1 MLRLAPLLPGVKAT
15 QASDLIPFARAYAQR
30 YREDVPHLELA
41 AALLH
46 TAHAQAW
53 EQANPAATLA
63 LTDGLLPL
71 IGRLS
76 LLAHAG
82 SILSRGIEASQDLG
96 DERERSRFQI
106 RLGSL
111 RYILGDF
118 RTGQRLWQEGVD
130 MALACAAQT
139 GPWAPFMG
147 FAYMADIAG
156 EIEEAD
162 RLIATWQAYAA
173 ADGLSARFVRGFFAR
188 RHCHSN
194 LARKDLAHCLQT
206 VAQCEPS
213 ASPTRQLFSF
223 AVQTELARLCGDFPR
238 SRALAETAIALA
250 RLHADWYTVIVL
262 LMDHAL
268 FAYQV
273 GSWEDAR
280 ATATTIAAM
289 TKEVAAPGPLSMVRC
304 LGRKLAMG
312 APARVTIYDATPG
325 SALGPVERLTQ
336 REQAVL
342 RLVAE
347 GCSNHEVAAQLVVTP
362 ATVKKHLEHIYAK
375 LAAHNRTAAVA
386 RAQALALLP

>member
-1 MLRLAPLLPGVKAT
+1 
-15 QASDLIPFARAYAQR
+15 
-30 YREDVPHLELA
+30 
-41 AALLH
+41 
-46 TAHAQAW
+46 
-53 EQANPAATLA
+53 
-63 LTDGLLPL
+63 
-71 IGRLS
+71 
-76 LLAHAG
+76 
-82 SILSRGIEASQDLG
+82 
-96 DERERSRFQI
+96 
-106 RLGSL
+106 
-111 RYILGDF
+111 
-118 RTGQRLWQEGVD
+118 
-130 MALACAAQT
+130 
-139 GPWAPFMG
+139 MG

-162 RLIATWQAYAA
+162 RLVTTWQAGAA

-188 RHCHSN
+188 RYRHPN
-194 LARKDLAHCLQT
+194 LARKDLTHCLHT
-206 VAQCEPS
+206 LAQGEPS
-213 ASPTRQLFSF
+213 ASPARQLFSF

-238 SRALAETAIALA
+238 SRALAETTIALA
-250 RLHADWYTVIVL
+250 RLHADWFTVMVL

-268 FAYQV
+268 FAYEI

-280 ATATTIAAM
+280 ATAATIAAM
-289 TKEVAAPGPLSMVRC
+289 TKEVAAPGPLSMLRC

-312 APARVTIYDATPG
+312 APARVVIYDAAPG
-325 SALGPVERLTQ
+325 PTLGPTLGPVERLTQ